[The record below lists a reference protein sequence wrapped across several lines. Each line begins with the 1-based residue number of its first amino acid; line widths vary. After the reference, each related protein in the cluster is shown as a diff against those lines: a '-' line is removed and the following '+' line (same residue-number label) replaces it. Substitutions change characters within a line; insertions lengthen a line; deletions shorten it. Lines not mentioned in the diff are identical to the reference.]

1 MTTEQLQGGA
11 TASPASPHRSV
22 DARGRALPMTE
33 EQIRRKAEEAIRAM
47 DEIAKIGDLD
57 EQDATLDM
65 LLKALD
71 EEPL

>member
-1 MTTEQLQGGA
+1 
-11 TASPASPHRSV
+11 
-22 DARGRALPMTE
+22 MTE

-57 EQDATLDM
+57 EQDAILDM

>member
-1 MTTEQLQGGA
+1 L
-11 TASPASPHRSV
+11 
-22 DARGRALPMTE
+22 TE
-33 EQIRRKAEEAIRAM
+33 EEDRKRIERGLQAL
-47 DEIAKIGDLD
+47 DDIARIGDLD